1 MKQLKKDLQGMTKEF
16 KTLTKK
22 IKDLTNKLTKTAVA
36 KLERAQAAI
45 KLKSPAHH
53 AADALKTLTKQTE
66 NLIKA
71 VDKFE
76 NKKAAKKKKAKPKAK
91 AKVKPKARV
100 KKAPAKKK
108 TVARKKTLA
117 KKAPAKKKT
126 ALTATDKAVNII
138 NRAKKGVDAPTLMK
152 KTGLADKQIRNILH
166 RAFKQG
172 KIKRAGRGTYVAA

>member
-22 IKDLTNKLTKTAVA
+22 IKELTNKLTKTAVA

-76 NKKAAKKKKAKPKAK
+76 KEKAAKKKKAKPKAK
-91 AKVKPKARV
+91 AKAKPKARV
-100 KKAPAKKK
+100 
-108 TVARKKTLA
+108 